1 MKERPECCEEV
12 TMITVVRVKLRPT
25 PAQKDALASTLR
37 RCNEAATMVASRA
50 FEERTY
56 RRQSLQRLTY
66 YNLKSAG
73 LSAQPALHVIRKV
86 ADAYTTL
93 HANVRNGR
101 YGKPESKRRVAVTG
115 KPIVFRDTAAQ
126 PYDDRCLS
134 WQHDKQTVSIWSV
147 EGRLKDI
154 PFTGRKEDLERV
166 REYRK
171 GETDLV
177 EHQGEFYLVATVDE
191 PTPATFEPRG
201 FLGVDLGVTNIA
213 ATSDE
218 VLYSGKRLNRK
229 RLHYLNK
236 RKELQKKGTKS
247 ARRRLRARSQKEA
260 RFARDTNH
268 VISKKIVA
276 VAERTGRGIGLEEL
290 TGIRERARSR
300 KPQRARLHSWAFAQL
315 GQYITYK
322 AERAGVPVVFVDPA
336 YTSQEC
342 HLCHHID
349 RKNRR
354 TQDVFACISCGVTL
368 HADIN
373 AGKNISSRAE
383 IHWGSINGPCG
394 CAVLQPRDAGR
405 SSQPVMHATAS
416 SALQCRVS

>member
-1 MKERPECCEEV
+1 MTPPRNP
-12 TMITVVRVKLRPT
+12 TTIVVCPG
-25 PAQKDALASTLR
+25 ST
-37 RCNEAATMVASRA
+37 
-50 FEERTY
+50 
-56 RRQSLQRLTY
+56 
-66 YNLKSAG
+66 
-73 LSAQPALHVIRKV
+73 
-86 ADAYTTL
+86 
-93 HANVRNGR
+93 
-101 YGKPESKRRVAVTG
+101 
-115 KPIVFRDTAAQ
+115 
-126 PYDDRCLS
+126 
-134 WQHDKQTVSIWSV
+134 DKQTVSIWSV

-154 PFTGRKEDLERV
+154 PFTGRKEDLEQV

-201 FLGVDLGVTNIA
+201 FLGVDLGVANIA

-336 YTSQEC
+336 YTSRSVTCATTSTGKTGE
-342 HLCHHID
+342 
-349 RKNRR
+349 RR
-354 TQDVFACISCGVTL
+354 TCSLYQLWCDVARRHQRREEHLI
-368 HADIN
+368 
-373 AGKNISSRAE
+373 
-383 IHWGSINGPCG
+383 PCG
-394 CAVLQPRDAGR
+394 NTLGLNQWSLRVRCIATPDAGR
-405 SSQPVMHATAS
+405 SHSQ
-416 SALQCRVS
+416 